1 MLNTSPIGT
10 HKTFS
15 DYGDFLFARFIVPQ
29 WLRGSKEVHVIFDSP
44 GRIPES
50 PKLFERARC
59 DDCATVLSNH
69 LCNEITNNSQIPSK
83 WRENFINC
91 RRLPGTLADICLC
104 DNNFEMGFEIDR
116 GHLLQKEQFWIFTSN
131 PSSSF

>member
-29 WLRGSKEVHVIFDSP
+29 WLRGSKEVHVIFDNP

-50 PKLFERARC
+50 PKLFERDRH

-69 LCNEITNNSQIPSK
+69 LCNEITNNS
-83 WRENFINC
+83 
-91 RRLPGTLADICLC
+91 
-104 DNNFEMGFEIDR
+104 
-116 GHLLQKEQFWIFTSN
+116 
-131 PSSSF
+131 

>member
-29 WLRGSKEVHVIFDSP
+29 WLRGSKEVHVIFDNP
-44 GRIPES
+44 GCIPES
-50 PKLFERARC
+50 PKLFERDRR

-69 LCNEITNNSQIPSK
+69 LCNEITNIS
-83 WRENFINC
+83 
-91 RRLPGTLADICLC
+91 
-104 DNNFEMGFEIDR
+104 
-116 GHLLQKEQFWIFTSN
+116 
-131 PSSSF
+131 